1 MGITDDVVTRGSTPL
16 LPSADPFYA
25 PPDDFANSAP
35 GTVLRTRTVEIAQF
49 GIVRQ
54 QVTAWQLLY
63 RSNDLN
69 GAPETAVTTVFLPH
83 GADPAEPRP
92 LLAFQCAIDAVSE
105 HCFPSYALRRG
116 AHALGSLSQLE
127 WLVVANALAR
137 GWAVSMADHEGMRG
151 AFGAPREPGYR
162 VLDGIRATLGFDR
175 LRLPEQTP
183 VVLWGY
189 SGGGMASSWAAE
201 MAPIYSPE
209 LNIAGAALGSPV
221 GDFRAAVTRLNG
233 GWFAG
238 LALMVIAG
246 LVPLYPALG
255 AVVAEQTTPEGL
267 RHLDRAAKMNPFG
280 IVTRYARH
288 SVDKYLRTDTLA
300 NLLQRPA
307 MQEMLDD
314 VRLGMHTPACPLLVV
329 QAVHDQIIHVDDV
342 DGQVGRYLAG
352 GARVTY
358 LRDRLSEH
366 GSLMPLS
373 TPLVLDWLAARIAGT
388 PVAESSTR
396 TVWSVV
402 GLAPG
407 LRGVLMLAATALR
420 VLFGRPLRV
429 HASRN
434 TLRGSNVSGDR
445 AA

>member
-1 MGITDDVVTRGSTPL
+1 MGIADDVVTRGSKPL
-16 LPSADPFYA
+16 LPSADPFYL
-25 PPDDFANSAP
+25 PPDDSANAVP
-35 GTVLRTRTVEIAQF
+35 GTVLRSRTVEIAQF
-49 GIVRQ
+49 GLIPQ

-69 GAPETAVTTVFLPH
+69 GAPETAVTTVFLPY
-83 GADPAEPRP
+83 GSDPAEPRP

-105 HCFPSYALRRG
+105 HCFPSYALRRR
-116 AHALGSLSQLE
+116 ARALGSLSQLE
-127 WLVVANALAR
+127 WLFVAGALAR
-137 GWAVSMADHEGMRG
+137 GWAVTMADHEGMRG

-175 LRLPEQTP
+175 LGLPPQTP

-221 GDFRAAVTRLNG
+221 GDFRAAVMRLNG

-255 AVVAEQTTPEGL
+255 AVVDEQTTPEGL
-267 RHLDRAAKMNPFG
+267 RHLDRAARMNPLA
-280 IVTRYARH
+280 IVMRFARH
-288 SVDKYLRTDTLA
+288 SVDRYLRTDTLA
-300 NLLQRPA
+300 NLLARPA

-342 DGQVGRYLAG
+342 DGQVERYLAG

-373 TPLVLDWLAARIAGT
+373 TPLVLDWLAARIAGL
-388 PVAESSTR
+388 PVEESSTK
-396 TVWSVV
+396 TVWTVV
-402 GLAPG
+402 TSTPGPRGQLAS
-407 LRGVLMLAATALR
+407 AATLLR
-420 VLFGRPLRV
+420 VLLGRPLRARV
-429 HASRN
+429 RRN
-434 TLRGSNVSGDR
+434 ALRGSDIGGQR